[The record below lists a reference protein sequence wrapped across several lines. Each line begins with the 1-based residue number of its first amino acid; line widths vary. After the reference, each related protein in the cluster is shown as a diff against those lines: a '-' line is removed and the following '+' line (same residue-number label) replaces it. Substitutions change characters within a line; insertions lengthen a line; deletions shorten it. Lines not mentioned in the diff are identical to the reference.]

1 MIQPS
6 SCSSQV
12 SFIQGPDLEVLKI
25 GVWWSEVLTNSPPQK
40 KTGEGSV
47 LTLGFKSEKNIAKTW
62 STEKKSKEW
71 LWVLTPDAIS
81 CQMKH
86 PD

>member
-40 KTGEGSV
+40 KTGPVEEEVFFQCDIQWS
-47 LTLGFKSEKNIAKTW
+47 TSEKKTPPTDLFQQIIQNW
-62 STEKKSKEW
+62 TGLDSENS
-71 LWVLTPDAIS
+71 
-81 CQMKH
+81 
-86 PD
+86 